1 MDATKILLNAIE
13 YNGTTINGSA
23 KTTSGTS
30 PDGTQTPF
38 NKTTTTSSLPIN
50 ENFFFDNPRMICS
63 SINET
68 NELSTAKSFE
78 LNLSMTTTK
87 SNLSPVIDLD
97 KASIITIANRL
108 DNVDS
113 SSDIYPTSEFVPA
126 TEPDSDSNEAIYL
139 TRQVQLTASAT
150 QLNVLFD
157 AVRPSSSDIQVMF
170 KILRSDDSTDFDDL
184 GYTFFNTT
192 GTTDVTTNPSTT
204 SDDFIEHEYTANNLG
219 EFIAFQ
225 IKIRMQGT
233 NSSEPPRIKRLR
245 VVATA

>member
-1 MDATKILLNAIE
+1 MPEIVPEITS
-13 YNGTTINGSA
+13 SA
-23 KTTSGTS
+23 TTSPAESFGVVIFKNTV
-30 PDGTQTPF
+30 P
-38 NKTTTTSSLPIN
+38 LPG
-50 ENFFFDNPRMICS
+50 NPVLLER
-63 SINET
+63 
-68 NELSTAKSFE
+68 
-78 LNLSMTTTK
+78 
-87 SNLSPVIDLD
+87 V

-126 TEPDSDSNEAIYL
+126 TEPDGDSNEAIYL

-157 AVRPSSSDIQVMF
+157 AVRPSTSEIQVMF

-204 SDDFIEHEYTANNLG
+204 KDDFIEHEYTATNLG

-233 NSSEPPRIKRLR
+233 NSSEPPRVKRLR